1 MKLKLL
7 VVAIP
12 LLLATG
18 GCTVHFPLGE
28 NGPSLTS
35 QEDESPSTGSMSA
48 ASTEPNTHDFARG
61 NTAPTPDLPQ

>member
-35 QEDESPSTGSMSA
+35 QDDEPSSGGDMSTA
-48 ASTEPNTHDFARG
+48 PTEPSTHDFARG

>member
-35 QEDESPSTGSMSA
+35 QDDEPSSSGGMSEA
-48 ASTEPNTHDFARG
+48 PTAPSTHDFSRG

>member
-18 GCTVHFPLGE
+18 GCTIHFPLGE

-35 QEDESPSTGSMSA
+35 QDDASPSTDSMSS
-48 ASTEPNTHDFARG
+48 ASTEPNNHDVSRG
-61 NTAPTPDLPQ
+61 NTAPTPDLPH

>member
-12 LLLATG
+12 LLLDAG

-28 NGPSLTS
+28 NGPSLSS
-35 QEDESPSTGSMSA
+35 QDDSSGSAGDMSNA
-48 ASTEPNTHDFARG
+48 PTEPSTHDFSRG

>member
-12 LLLATG
+12 LMLTIG

-28 NGPSLTS
+28 NGPSLSS
-35 QEDESPSTGSMSA
+35 QDDESNSGGDMSTAPS
-48 ASTEPNTHDFARG
+48 THDFERG
-61 NTAPTPDLPQ
+61 NTAPTPDLPY